1 MDRQQDYRA
10 SIGRWLALAV
20 GGLVL
25 IGAGISVVGEAISR
39 RIAAEAWFWIGTG
52 GLVLL
57 NSGISMVAQAA
68 MERVLMLQSRD

>member
-1 MDRQQDYRA
+1 MDKQSPYRA
-10 SIGRWLALAV
+10 SMARWLALAV
-20 GGLVL
+20 GGLIL
-25 IGAGISVVGEAISR
+25 IGAGISVVGGAISR

-57 NSGISMVAQAA
+57 NSGISMVARAA